1 MLNLI
6 MIVRFLLLDCDY
18 SALRIDFCLY
28 IRLAEEGHNPFLC
41 ALEIAAQ
48 ELGNVLDSDFSE
60 NPAVCL
66 EVDELDVFEQ
76 NVLVRCQEEIA
87 LDFCADLLY
96 EFLCGVK
103 IEIDQQLFEKLCEG
117 VFVIKAVLGQKVQYK
132 LPIFVIELVILGE
145 KNHANQVFDHVG
157 AEQLHRRQVLV
168 HGEASLKHVV
178 KILLVHP
185 ETEDQVENYMDDECL
200 VLQNVRRV
208 LPEEFLVINS
218 FSDIP
223 ESILDFLHSV
233 R

>member
-1 MLNLI
+1 MNA
-6 MIVRFLLLDCDY
+6 IVL
-18 SALRIDFCLY
+18 
-28 IRLAEEGHNPFLC
+28 
-41 ALEIAAQ
+41 
-48 ELGNVLDSDFSE
+48 LDSDFSE

-208 LPEEFLVINS
+208 LPEEFLWCYICICGYFQGSQRLCIARGVIMLRSNYLS
-218 FSDIP
+218 KGQFWY
-223 ESILDFLHSV
+223 
-233 R
+233 